1 MFPELRC
8 PGKKCSLL
16 WVVAF
21 ISLLSSSA
29 FAQFPSTIDSLK
41 VYLKTHPKDTTYV
54 LALNEYGFLLIQEGD
69 FKLADSVIKV
79 MAAMSEKADYGSG
92 YYKTTNLRG
101 VKEYSQQ
108 NSRKALEYF
117 TECLRIIEKYKLS
130 KAYYQNILNNISII
144 YSQMGD
150 RKKAT
155 EYAMKLIEYQE
166 KHKLYPLK
174 TSPYDQIADNLAFAG
189 KYKEAMAY
197 YQKSLRIE
205 TEYKDLVNM
214 AIAENRIG
222 NVYELMKQ
230 PDEAIRHFDLGLSYA
245 EKANYELLQTDL
257 LTNLGRLY
265 TDKKNWNKAEYYLK
279 RSEKVARELDARSS
293 LRVVLHNLGD
303 FYIEQ
308 KKHDQAGKCYL
319 ESLGI
324 AKELADP
331 EHLFAANSA
340 LSGYYAG
347 IKDYKK
353 AYEYSLDAEAAK
365 DSTYKIEA
373 EEITQKLLTEYETK
387 EKEQE
392 IALLN
397 EKNAKANLQ
406 NKSILIGG
414 VLLILLAGTVV
425 VFLMNRSKL
434 KRLEE
439 SQTLRNKIASDLH
452 DEIGSTLSS
461 ILLISGMAKADN
473 QGEKSNRMFSK
484 IHSDSQHIVE
494 SVDEI
499 IWSVSPVNDSLQGIL
514 LRLREYALPLAE
526 SKNMSF
532 EFHSDKD
539 IEQLMLPMEIRRNL
553 YLISKEAINNLIK
566 YSEATQAA
574 LSFSRTRKVMQVI
587 ISDNGK
593 GFDWAANT
601 SRNGLKNMKIRAEE
615 IGGKLDVESSPGE
628 GSRITLSFAL
638 T

>member
-1 MFPELRC
+1 MFPELKC
-8 PGKKCSLL
+8 HSKKCSLL
-16 WVVAF
+16 WVVVF
-21 ISLLSSSA
+21 VSLFSSLS

-41 VYLKTHPKDTTYV
+41 VYLKVHPKDTNYI
-54 LALNEYGFLLIQEGD
+54 LALNEYGFLLIQEGN

-79 MAAMSEKADYGSG
+79 MAAMSEKAEYGSG
-92 YYKTTNLRG
+92 YYKTANLRG
-101 VKEYSQQ
+101 VKEYSRQ
-108 NSRKALEYF
+108 NSQKALGYF
-117 TECLRIIEKYKLS
+117 TECLKIIEKYKLS

-174 TSPYDQIADNLAFAG
+174 TSPYDQIGDNLVFAG

-197 YQKSLRIE
+197 YQRSLGIE
-205 TEYKDLVNM
+205 TQYKSLVNM

-222 NVYELMKQ
+222 NVFELMNQ
-230 PDEAIRHFDLGLSYA
+230 PDEAIRHFDLGLKYA
-245 EKANYELLQTDL
+245 ENASYTLLQTDL

-265 TDKKNWNKAEYYLK
+265 TDKKNWSKAESYLK
-279 RSEKVARELDARSS
+279 RSEKVARGLDAKNS

-308 KKHDQAGKCYL
+308 KKYDQAGKYYL
-319 ESLGI
+319 ESLVI
-324 AKELADP
+324 AKELAGP
-331 EHLFAANSA
+331 NHLFAANSA

-353 AYEYSLDAEAAK
+353 AYEYNLDAEAAK
-365 DSTYKIEA
+365 DSTYKIET
-373 EEITQKLLTEYETK
+373 EEITQKLLAEYETK

-406 NKSILIGG
+406 NKSMLMGG

-425 VFLMNRSKL
+425 VFLVNRSKL

-461 ILLISGMAKADN
+461 ILLISGMAKAESSGD
-473 QGEKSNRMFSK
+473 KSNRMFSK
-484 IHSDSQHIVE
+484 IHADSQHIVE

-526 SKNMSF
+526 SKHMAF
-532 EFHSDKD
+532 EFHSDQD

-566 YSEATQAA
+566 YSEATKAN
-574 LSFSRTRKVMQVI
+574 LNFSRIKKIMQVI

-593 GFDWAANT
+593 GFDWSANT

-615 IGGKLDVESSPGE
+615 IGGRLDFESVPGG
-628 GSRITLSFAL
+628 GSKITLSFAL